1 MRQAESS
8 MAKSAAGLPPPPKR
22 LDATL
27 VTWGGGLE
35 FHRVHDLAF
44 GGDEFNTSTKGNA
57 RFSPITDDA
66 GVLIPTL
73 YAGTTLDCALMETI
87 FHDVPFM
94 AGFKPFSKLKMDGK
108 VHSVLLPT
116 GDLRLIDLS
125 TVALHKL
132 GIKRTQLIDTT
143 KAHYP
148 ATRRWAQ
155 VLYTQFPAAQGLRW
169 TSRQDDQAHAVMLF
183 GTRISPSDLTWAG
196 TSDSLLLD
204 GHAHPSVIDLA
215 ARIGVTLVD

>member
-1 MRQAESS
+1 
-8 MAKSAAGLPPPPKR
+8 MAKAAAGLPPPPKR
-22 LDATL
+22 LEATI

-44 GGDEFNTSTKGNA
+44 GGSEFNTSTKGNA
-57 RFSPITDDA
+57 RFSPIADDA
-66 GVLIPTL
+66 GVLIPAL
-73 YAGTTLDCALMETI
+73 YVVTTLDCALMETI
-87 FHDVPFM
+87 FHDVPFK

-108 VHSVLLPT
+108 VHSVLRPT
-116 GDLRLIDLS
+116 AELRLIDLS

-132 GIKRTQLIDTT
+132 GIKRTQLIDST
-143 KAHYP
+143 KAHYS

-155 VLYTQFPAAQGLRW
+155 ALYLQFPDAQGFRW
-169 TSRQDDQAHAVMLF
+169 TSRQDDRAHSVMLF
-183 GTRISPSDLTWAG
+183 GTRVSASDLGWAG
-196 TSDSLLLD
+196 PSESLLPG

>member
-1 MRQAESS
+1 MKQTESS
-8 MAKSAAGLPPPPKR
+8 MAKSAVGLPPPPKS

-27 VTWGGGLE
+27 VTWGAGLE

-44 GGDEFNTSTKGNA
+44 GGTEFNISAKGNA

-87 FHDVPFM
+87 FHDIPFKV
-94 AGFKPFSKLKMDGK
+94 GFKPFSKLKMDGK
-108 VHSVLLPT
+108 VHSVLLPSA
-116 GDLRLIDLS
+116 DLHLIDLS

-132 GIKRTQLIDTT
+132 GVKRTQLIDTT

-155 VLYTQFPAAQGLRW
+155 ALYSQFPTAQGLRW

-183 GTRISPSDLTWAG
+183 GTRLGASDLGWAG
-196 TSDSLLLD
+196 TSESLLSD
-204 GHAHPSVIDLA
+204 GNAYLPVITLA
-215 ARIGVTLVD
+215 ARNGLTLVD

>member
-1 MRQAESS
+1 
-8 MAKSAAGLPPPPKR
+8 MAKSAVGLPPPPKS

-27 VTWGGGLE
+27 VTWGGGFE

-44 GGDEFNTSTKGNA
+44 GGNEFNTSTKGNA

-87 FHDVPFM
+87 FHDVPFK
-94 AGFKPFSKLKMDGK
+94 AGFKPFSKLKMNGK

-116 GDLRLIDLS
+116 EDLRLIDLS

-132 GIKRTQLIDTT
+132 GVKRTQLIDTT

-155 VLYTQFPAAQGLRW
+155 ALYTQFPDAQGLRW
-169 TSRQDDQAHAVMLF
+169 TSRQDDQALAVMLF
-183 GTRISPSDLTWAG
+183 GNRVSPAALSWNG
-196 TSDSLLLD
+196 SSEGLLPD
-204 GHAHPSVIDLA
+204 RHAYPPVIDLA
-215 ARIGVTLVD
+215 ARITLVD

>member
-1 MRQAESS
+1 
-8 MAKSAAGLPPPPKR
+8 MAKSAVGLPPPPKS

-35 FHRVHDLAF
+35 FHRVHELAF
-44 GGDEFNTSTKGNA
+44 GGSEFNTSTKGNA

-87 FHDVPFM
+87 FHDVPFK
-94 AGFKPFSKLKMDGK
+94 AGFKPFSKLKIDGK

-116 GDLRLIDLS
+116 ADLRLIDLS
-125 TVALHKL
+125 TIALHKL
-132 GIKRTQLIDTT
+132 GVKRTQLIDTT
-143 KAHYP
+143 KVHYP
-148 ATRRWAQ
+148 ATRRWARA
-155 VLYTQFPAAQGLRW
+155 LYSQFPAAQGLRW
-169 TSRQDDQAHAVMLF
+169 TSRQDDQAHAIMLF
-183 GTRISPSDLTWAG
+183 GTRMSPSDLTLAG

-204 GHAHPSVIDLA
+204 GHAPPSVIDLA
-215 ARIGVTLVD
+215 TRIGVTLVD

>member
-1 MRQAESS
+1 
-8 MAKSAAGLPPPPKR
+8 MAKSAVALPPPPKS

-35 FHRVHDLAF
+35 FHRVHDLAS
-44 GGDEFNTSTKGNA
+44 GGSEFNTSAKGNA

-87 FHDVPFM
+87 FHDVSFK
-94 AGFKPFSKLKMDGK
+94 AGFKPFFKLKTDRR

-116 GDLRLIDLS
+116 ADLCLIDLS

-132 GIKRTQLIDTT
+132 GVKRTQLIDTT
-143 KAHYP
+143 KARYP

-155 VLYTQFPAAQGLRW
+155 AL
-169 TSRQDDQAHAVMLF
+169 
-183 GTRISPSDLTWAG
+183 
-196 TSDSLLLD
+196 
-204 GHAHPSVIDLA
+204 
-215 ARIGVTLVD
+215 

>member
-1 MRQAESS
+1 
-8 MAKSAAGLPPPPKR
+8 MAKSAVALPPPPKS

-44 GGDEFNTSTKGNA
+44 GGNEFNTSTKGNA
-57 RFSPITDDA
+57 RFSPIADDA

-87 FHDVPFM
+87 FHDVPFKS
-94 AGFKPFSKLKMDGK
+94 GFKPFSKLKMDGK
-108 VHSVLLPT
+108 VHSVLRPT
-116 GDLRLIDLS
+116 AELRLIDLS

-132 GIKRTQLIDTT
+132 GVKRTQLIDTT
-143 KAHYP
+143 KACYT

-155 VLYTQFPAAQGLRW
+155 GLYTQFPAAQGLRW

-183 GTRISPSDLTWAG
+183 GSRVNSSDVRSHGL
-196 TSDSLLLD
+196 SESLLLD
-204 GHAHPSVIDLA
+204 GYAHPSVIDLA
-215 ARIGVTLVD
+215 TRIGVTLVD

>member
-1 MRQAESS
+1 MRQTESS
-8 MAKSAAGLPPPPKR
+8 MAKPAGLPPPPKR

-27 VTWGGGLE
+27 MNWGAGLE

-44 GGDEFNTSTKGNA
+44 GGSEFNTSTKGNA

-66 GVLIPTL
+66 GALIPTL

-87 FHDVPFM
+87 FHDVPFK

-116 GDLRLIDLS
+116 ADLRLIDLS

-132 GIKRTQLIDTT
+132 GVKRTQLIDTT

-155 VLYTQFPAAQGLRW
+155 ELYTQFPEAQGFLW

-183 GTRISPSDLTWAG
+183 GTRVAPSDIGWNG
-196 TSDSLLLD
+196 SSESLLLD
-204 GHAHPSVIDLA
+204 GHAQPAVIDLA
-215 ARIGVTLVD
+215 TRIGVTLVD

>member
-1 MRQAESS
+1 